1 MGDDLLQP
9 RELAKI
15 CLINVSTLNG
25 YLRDKEL
32 FPPVKVDPNNGFRYY
47 DDNTVINLELLKRLR
62 KKPFRLTIYE
72 IKPIIIKYDL
82 TARKAMLSK
91 PNSEL
96 LSLINEM
103 TGVL

>member
-1 MGDDLLQP
+1 MDTIKCP
-9 RELAKI
+9 I
-15 CLINVSTLNG
+15 CGKGNLI
-25 YLRDKEL
+25 R
-32 FPPVKVDPNNGFRYY
+32 KV
-47 DDNTVINLELLKRLR
+47 VEES
-62 KKPFRLTIYE
+62 YE